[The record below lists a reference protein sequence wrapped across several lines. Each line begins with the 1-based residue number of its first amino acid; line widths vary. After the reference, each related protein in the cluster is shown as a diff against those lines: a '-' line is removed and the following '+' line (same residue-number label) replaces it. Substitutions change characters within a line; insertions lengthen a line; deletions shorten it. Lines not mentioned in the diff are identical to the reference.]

1 MELSRKTTILLSE
14 RLHEQ
19 LKRLARTR
27 KRSVGELIRQAC
39 ERQYHLASAQKAR
52 QAVEEL
58 AGLRL
63 PVGSVAEMKRES
75 VADPQDLP

>member
-27 KRSVGELIRQAC
+27 NSSVGELIRQAC
-39 ERQYHLASAQKAR
+39 ERQYRLASAQKAR

-58 AGLRL
+58 AALRL
-63 PVGSVAEMKRES
+63 PAGTVRDMKRES
-75 VADPQDLP
+75 VADLRDLP